1 MHDRGSQGKAVA
13 LAFIGGLAG
22 AAAALLLA
30 PEPKS
35 GPRAQSAGRELELAP
50 SPNSTQSKNGRK
62 PERGVS
68 AGRNS
73 KARVA
78 SAGRRR
84 QA

>member
-1 MHDRGSQGKAVA
+1 MHDRGSQGKAVV

-35 GPRAQSAGRELELAP
+35 GPRVQSAGRELKLAP
-50 SPNSTQSKNGRK
+50 SRKSTQGESGRK

-68 AGRNS
+68 ASRNS
-73 KARVA
+73 KARVV

>member
-1 MHDRGSQGKAVA
+1 MHDRGSQGSAVV

-30 PEPKS
+30 PDPKAGPRPQSTGREPK
-35 GPRAQSAGRELELAP
+35 GTAGRK
-50 SPNSTQSKNGRK
+50 STRNENGRH

-68 AGRNS
+68 ASRES
-73 KARVA
+73 KARIA
-78 SAGRRR
+78 GGGRRG